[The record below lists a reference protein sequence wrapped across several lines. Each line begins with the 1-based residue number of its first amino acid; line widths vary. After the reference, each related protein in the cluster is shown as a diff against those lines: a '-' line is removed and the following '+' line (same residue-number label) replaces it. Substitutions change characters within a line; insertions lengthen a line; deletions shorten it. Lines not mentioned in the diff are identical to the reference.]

1 MEKKKEKEDDSEVV
15 GGMRPGETLVQQMG
29 RFSELSLS
37 IMLQA
42 ARWVTNTYY
51 SI

>member
-1 MEKKKEKEDDSEVV
+1 MEKEDDSEVV
-15 GGMRPGETLVQQMG
+15 GGLRPGETLVQQMG
-29 RFSELSLS
+29 RFSVLSLS

-42 ARWVTNTYY
+42 AHWMKNTYY